1 MDSRSRPDRSG
12 ISSGAA
18 AAMARG
24 GGRLV
29 GVAHG
34 GPICRGANCRRGG
47 TATAPFPGVFYS
59 AASRLRVGAAASP
72 RCSLRE
78 ARIARYVHR
87 RAPVGAGCEGRHAVD
102 RPVWRTRRFDAEGM
116 QPTGLLGAGVAGL
129 ERCSG
134 PDEGAPPAL
143 SPAASRRRNRAAAQ
157 RGRSRGRV
165 GAPTGGSGGRTAS
178 PGRTSRA
185 SLGLAE
191 QQRDR
196 MPKAPPVTCAK
207 P

>member
-134 PDEGAPPAL
+134 PDEGAPPPFLRPLPGGATGQQRNEAGAGGA
-143 SPAASRRRNRAAAQ
+143 SARRQEAVEDEPQAPA
-157 RGRSRGRV
+157 GR
-165 GAPTGGSGGRTAS
+165 
-178 PGRTSRA
+178 PGRA
-185 SLGLAE
+185 SAWQSSSGTACRKRLL
-191 QQRDR
+191 
-196 MPKAPPVTCAK
+196 
-207 P
+207 